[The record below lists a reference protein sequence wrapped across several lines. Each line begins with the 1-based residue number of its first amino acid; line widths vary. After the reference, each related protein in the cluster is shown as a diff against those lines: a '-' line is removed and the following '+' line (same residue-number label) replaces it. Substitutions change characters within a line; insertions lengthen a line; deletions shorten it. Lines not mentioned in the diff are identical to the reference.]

1 MAPGWAL
8 PKTWPPRSG
17 DSPEGN
23 THWQRHEAS
32 RLVLLQTVFWGP
44 ETVHIKVKKNFLS
57 KNLPVFTYADKGV
70 LLEDQPFVQDDCYY
84 RGYVEGDPESLVSLN
99 NCFGGFQGMLQT
111 NDIVYEIEPKRFSTA
126 FEHLIYKLDDE
137 ETKFSYNR
145 CGLTDE
151 EIAGQLKFQETI
163 NPTLMQS
170 AYTGWWTHK
179 YFLEVGVVVDHS
191 RYLYHKSNDMLVQ
204 KEVFL
209 VLNGVSDLMKA
220 LDLRYFSR
228 EWRYGLKKALLQ

>member
-1 MAPGWAL
+1 M
-8 PKTWPPRSG
+8 
-17 DSPEGN
+17 
-23 THWQRHEAS
+23 
-32 RLVLLQTVFWGP
+32 
-44 ETVHIKVKKNFLS
+44 
-57 KNLPVFTYADKGV
+57 FTYADKGV

-220 LDLRYFSR
+220 LDLEVLFKGMEIWTKESLIAVENIGSALGNFCKWKQKGFQKRVPHDMAHIFVKKNYGYHSR
-228 EWRYGLKKALLQ
+228 LSLCWNSVFTSL